1 MLKVIR
7 LSNNFKQSGDIM
19 SIKVNIVTEEEWLR
33 NVQRMSRKELLNLC
47 IEQQKK
53 NAMLIK
59 ENTVLLRD
67 LASAT
72 RKLAKLNQD
81 KIYTEDDL

>member
-1 MLKVIR
+1 M
-7 LSNNFKQSGDIM
+7 NNLRQGDIM
-19 SIKVNIVTEEEWLR
+19 SIKVNIITEEEWLR
-33 NVQRMSRKELLNLC
+33 SVQRMSRKELLNLC

-53 NAMLIK
+53 NTRLIK